1 MNILVI
7 GNGFDLAH
15 RLPTTYK
22 DFLEF
27 ASVFR
32 EYDSVRE
39 KILLKF
45 SDNYKGKREEILKVF
60 RKNLGNE
67 RKEGLL
73 KEMMCLVRYNKWL
86 EYFWKISEFGNWIDF
101 EAEISRIIQS
111 LDKVRKDKNN
121 KIKNDTKYNNNHKI
135 IKHLSYDEK
144 VLREALSWNKTDS
157 LEGLKQKLIND
168 LNELTRCLEIYLC
181 NYVGEKEIKFR
192 LPDIEEKSFDC
203 VLSFNYTDTF
213 EKIYDS
219 EDSKIKYDYIHGKVN
234 INSDIEKCNLI
245 LGIDEYL
252 EDSEEQQKDNEYIQ
266 FKKFYQRIYKKT
278 GCKYTDWIEEAG
290 LFISGNNIS
299 SLEHNNVYILGHS
312 MDVTD
317 GDILSALI
325 KMENTKTTVFYHN
338 KEALGRLICNLVKI
352 IGEKEVIK
360 RTSGK
365 NASIVF
371 REQQEAVL
379 VD

>member
-32 EYDSVRE
+32 EYDSV
-39 KILLKF
+39 KGKFLLKF
-45 SDNYKGKREEILKVF
+45 SDSYRGGIEEILKEF
-60 RKNLGNE
+60 GKNLDNE
-67 RKEGLL
+67 RKEELV
-73 KEMMCLVRYNKWL
+73 KELRDLVRYNKWL
-86 EYFWKISEFGNWIDF
+86 NYFWKINRYGNWIDF
-101 EAEISRIIQS
+101 EMEMSRIIQS
-111 LDKVRKDKNN
+111 LDKVRKDRNN
-121 KIKNDTKYNNNHKI
+121 KIKNDIKPYNI
-135 IKHLSYDEK
+135 RTALSYDEK
-144 VLREALSWNKTDS
+144 VLNKAS
-157 LEGLKQKLIND
+157 LYIRTENLERIKQNVIND

-181 NYVGEKEIKFR
+181 NYVGEKEIKLR

-234 INSDIEKCNLI
+234 VNSDIEKCNLI

-290 LFISGNNIS
+290 LFISENNIS
-299 SLEHNNVYILGHS
+299 SPEHNNVYILGHS

-325 KMENTKTTVFYHN
+325 KMKNTKTTVFYHN

-371 REQQEAVL
+371 RKQEEAVL
-379 VD
+379 ID

>member
-1 MNILVI
+1 M
-7 GNGFDLAH
+7 
-15 RLPTTYK
+15 
-22 DFLEF
+22 
-27 ASVFR
+27 
-32 EYDSVRE
+32 
-39 KILLKF
+39 KF
-45 SDNYKGKREEILKVF
+45 SDSYRGGIEEILKEF
-60 RKNLGNE
+60 GKNLDNE
-67 RKEGLL
+67 RKEELV
-73 KEMMCLVRYNKWL
+73 KELRDLVRYNKWL
-86 EYFWKISEFGNWIDF
+86 NYFWKINRYGNWIDF
-101 EAEISRIIQS
+101 EMEMSRIIQS
-111 LDKVRKDKNN
+111 LDKVRKDRNN
-121 KIKNDTKYNNNHKI
+121 KIKNDIKPYNI
-135 IKHLSYDEK
+135 RTALSYDEK
-144 VLREALSWNKTDS
+144 VLNKAS
-157 LEGLKQKLIND
+157 LYIRTENLERIKQNVIND

-181 NYVGEKEIKFR
+181 NYVGEKEIKLR

-234 INSDIEKCNLI
+234 VNSDIEKCNLI

-278 GCKYTDWIEEAG
+278 GCKYMDWIEEAG
-290 LFISGNNIS
+290 LFISENNIS
-299 SLEHNNVYILGHS
+299 SPEHNNVYILGHS

-325 KMENTKTTVFYHN
+325 KMKNTKTTVFYHN

-379 VD
+379 ID

>member
-32 EYDSVRE
+32 EYDSV
-39 KILLKF
+39 KGKFLLKF
-45 SDNYKGKREEILKVF
+45 SDSYRGGIEEILKEF
-60 RKNLGNE
+60 GKNLDNE
-67 RKEGLL
+67 RKEELV
-73 KEMMCLVRYNKWL
+73 KELRDLVRYNKWL
-86 EYFWKISEFGNWIDF
+86 NYFWKINRYGNWIDF
-101 EAEISRIIQS
+101 EMEMSRIIQS
-111 LDKVRKDKNN
+111 LDKVRKDRNN
-121 KIKNDTKYNNNHKI
+121 KIKNDIKPYNI
-135 IKHLSYDEK
+135 RTALSYDEK
-144 VLREALSWNKTDS
+144 VLNKAS
-157 LEGLKQKLIND
+157 LYIRTENLERIKQNVIND

-181 NYVGEKEIKFR
+181 NYVGEKEIKLR

-234 INSDIEKCNLI
+234 VNSDIEKCNLI

-290 LFISGNNIS
+290 LFISENNIS
-299 SLEHNNVYILGHS
+299 SPEHNNVYILGHS

-325 KMENTKTTVFYHN
+325 KMKNTKTTVFYHN

-379 VD
+379 ID

>member
-32 EYDSVRE
+32 EYDSV
-39 KILLKF
+39 KGKFLLKF
-45 SDNYKGKREEILKVF
+45 SDSYRGGIEEILKEF
-60 RKNLGNE
+60 GKNLDNE
-67 RKEGLL
+67 RKEELV
-73 KEMMCLVRYNKWL
+73 KELRDLVRYNKWL
-86 EYFWKISEFGNWIDF
+86 NYFWKINRYGNWIDF
-101 EAEISRIIQS
+101 EMEMSRIIQS
-111 LDKVRKDKNN
+111 LDKVRKDRNN
-121 KIKNDTKYNNNHKI
+121 KIKNDIKPYNI
-135 IKHLSYDEK
+135 RTALSYDEK
-144 VLREALSWNKTDS
+144 VLNKAS
-157 LEGLKQKLIND
+157 LYIRTENLERIKQNVIND

-181 NYVGEKEIKFR
+181 NYVGEKEIKLR

-234 INSDIEKCNLI
+234 VNSDIEKCNLI

-290 LFISGNNIS
+290 LFISENNIS
-299 SLEHNNVYILGHS
+299 SPEHNNVYILGHS

-317 GDILSALI
+317 GDILSALV
-325 KMENTKTTVFYHN
+325 KMKNTKTTVFYHN

-379 VD
+379 ID

>member
-32 EYDSVRE
+32 EYDSV
-39 KILLKF
+39 KGKFLLKF
-45 SDNYKGKREEILKVF
+45 SDSYRGGIEEILKEF
-60 RKNLGNE
+60 GKNLDNE
-67 RKEGLL
+67 RKEELV
-73 KEMMCLVRYNKWL
+73 KELRNLVRYNKWL
-86 EYFWKISEFGNWIDF
+86 NYFWKINRYGNWIDF
-101 EAEISRIIQS
+101 EMEMSRIIQS
-111 LDKVRKDKNN
+111 LDKVRKDRNN
-121 KIKNDTKYNNNHKI
+121 KIKNDIKPYNI
-135 IKHLSYDEK
+135 RTALSYDEK
-144 VLREALSWNKTDS
+144 VLNKAS
-157 LEGLKQKLIND
+157 LYIRTENLERIKQNVIND

-181 NYVGEKEIKFR
+181 NYVGEKEIKLR

-234 INSDIEKCNLI
+234 VNSDIEKCNLI

-290 LFISGNNIS
+290 LFISENNIS
-299 SLEHNNVYILGHS
+299 SPEHNNVYILGHS

-325 KMENTKTTVFYHN
+325 KMKNTKTTVFYHN

-371 REQQEAVL
+371 RKQQEAVL
-379 VD
+379 ID

>member
-32 EYDSVRE
+32 EYDSV
-39 KILLKF
+39 KGKFLLKF
-45 SDNYKGKREEILKVF
+45 SDSYRGGIEEILKEF
-60 RKNLGNE
+60 GKNLDNE
-67 RKEGLL
+67 RKEELV
-73 KEMMCLVRYNKWL
+73 KELRDLVRYNKWL
-86 EYFWKISEFGNWIDF
+86 NYFWKINRYGNWIDF
-101 EAEISRIIQS
+101 EMEMSRIIQS
-111 LDKVRKDKNN
+111 LDKVRKDRNN
-121 KIKNDTKYNNNHKI
+121 KIKNDIKPYNI
-135 IKHLSYDEK
+135 RTALSYDEK
-144 VLREALSWNKTDS
+144 VLNKAS
-157 LEGLKQKLIND
+157 LYIRTENLERIKQNVIND

-181 NYVGEKEIKFR
+181 NYVGEKEIKLR

-234 INSDIEKCNLI
+234 VNSDIEKCNLI

-290 LFISGNNIS
+290 FLYQKIIYHRQNTIMFIS
-299 SLEHNNVYILGHS
+299 
-312 MDVTD
+312 
-317 GDILSALI
+317 
-325 KMENTKTTVFYHN
+325 
-338 KEALGRLICNLVKI
+338 
-352 IGEKEVIK
+352 
-360 RTSGK
+360 
-365 NASIVF
+365 
-371 REQQEAVL
+371 
-379 VD
+379 

>member
-1 MNILVI
+1 M
-7 GNGFDLAH
+7 
-15 RLPTTYK
+15 
-22 DFLEF
+22 DF
-27 ASVFR
+27 
-32 EYDSVRE
+32 
-39 KILLKF
+39 
-45 SDNYKGKREEILKVF
+45 
-60 RKNLGNE
+60 
-67 RKEGLL
+67 
-73 KEMMCLVRYNKWL
+73 VRYNRWL
-86 EYFWKISEFGNWIDF
+86 NYFWKINRYGNWIDF
-101 EAEISRIIQS
+101 EMEMSRIIQS
-111 LDKVRKDKNN
+111 LDKVRKDRDN
-121 KIKNDTKYNNNHKI
+121 KIKNDVEPNNAK
-135 IKHLSYDEK
+135 KSLSYDEK
-144 VLREALSWNKTDS
+144 VLSKTVSWIKKLES
-157 LEGLKQKLIND
+157 LEWLKKELIND
-168 LNELTRCLEIYLC
+168 LNKLTRCLEIYLC

-234 INSDIEKCNLI
+234 VNSDIEKCNLI

-252 EDSEEQQKDNEYIQ
+252 EDAEEQQKDNEYIQ

-278 GCKYTDWIEEAG
+278 GCKYTDWIEEAD
-290 LFISGNNIS
+290 LLRIKNNMGPT
-299 SLEHNNVYILGHS
+299 EYNNVYILGHS

-325 KMENTKTTVFYHN
+325 KMKNTKTTVFYHN
-338 KEALGRLICNLVKI
+338 REALGRLICNLVKI

-371 REQQEAVL
+371 RKQQEAVL
-379 VD
+379 ID

>member
-32 EYDSVRE
+32 EYDSV
-39 KILLKF
+39 KGKFLLKF
-45 SDNYKGKREEILKVF
+45 SDSYRGGIEEILKEF
-60 RKNLGNE
+60 GKNLDNE
-67 RKEGLL
+67 RKEELV
-73 KEMMCLVRYNKWL
+73 KELRDLVRYNKWL
-86 EYFWKISEFGNWIDF
+86 NYFWKINRYGNWIDF
-101 EAEISRIIQS
+101 EMEMSRIIQS
-111 LDKVRKDKNN
+111 LDKVRKDRNN
-121 KIKNDTKYNNNHKI
+121 KIKNDIKPYNI
-135 IKHLSYDEK
+135 RTALSYDEK
-144 VLREALSWNKTDS
+144 VLNKAS
-157 LEGLKQKLIND
+157 LYIRTENLERIKQNVIND

-181 NYVGEKEIKFR
+181 NYVGEKEIKLR

-234 INSDIEKCNLI
+234 VNSDIEKCNLI

-290 LFISGNNIS
+290 LFISENNIS
-299 SLEHNNVYILGHS
+299 SPEHNNVYILGHS

-325 KMENTKTTVFYHN
+325 KMKNTKTTVFYHN

-371 REQQEAVL
+371 RKQQEAVL
-379 VD
+379 ID

>member
-32 EYDSVRE
+32 EYDTV
-39 KILLKF
+39 KGKFLLKF
-45 SDNYKGKREEILKVF
+45 SDSYRGGIEEILKEF
-60 RKNLGNE
+60 GKNLDNE
-67 RKEGLL
+67 RKEELV
-73 KEMMCLVRYNKWL
+73 KELRDLVRYNKWL
-86 EYFWKISEFGNWIDF
+86 NYFWKINRYGNWIDF
-101 EAEISRIIQS
+101 EMEMSRIIQS
-111 LDKVRKDKNN
+111 LDKVRKDRNN
-121 KIKNDTKYNNNHKI
+121 KIKNDIKPYNI
-135 IKHLSYDEK
+135 RTALSYDEK
-144 VLREALSWNKTDS
+144 VLNKAS
-157 LEGLKQKLIND
+157 LYIRTENLERIKQNVIND

-181 NYVGEKEIKFR
+181 NYVGEKEIKLR

-234 INSDIEKCNLI
+234 VNSDIEKCNLI

-290 LFISGNNIS
+290 LFISENNIS
-299 SLEHNNVYILGHS
+299 SPEHNNVYILGHS

-325 KMENTKTTVFYHN
+325 KMKNTKTTVFYHN

-371 REQQEAVL
+371 RKQQEAVL
-379 VD
+379 ID

>member
-32 EYDSVRE
+32 EYDSVKE
-39 KILLKF
+39 KFLLKF
-45 SDNYKGKREEILKVF
+45 SDNYKEKREEILKVF
-60 RKNLGNE
+60 GKNLGNE
-67 RKEGLL
+67 RKEELV
-73 KEMMCLVRYNKWL
+73 KELMYLVRYNKWL
-86 EYFWKISEFGNWIDF
+86 NYFWKISEFGNWIDF
-101 EAEISRIIQS
+101 ETEISRIIQS
-111 LDKVRKDKNN
+111 LDKVRKDRDN
-121 KIKNDTKYNNNHKI
+121 KIKNDTKRNKSHKI
-135 IKHLSYDEK
+135 IEPLSYDEK
-144 VLREALSWNKTDS
+144 VLSEALSWNKTES

-234 INSDIEKCNLI
+234 VNSDIEKCNLI

-290 LFISGNNIS
+290 LFISENNIS
-299 SLEHNNVYILGHS
+299 SPEHNNVYILGHS

-325 KMENTKTTVFYHN
+325 KMKNTKTTVFYHN
-338 KEALGRLICNLVKI
+338 KEALGKLICNLVKI

>member
-32 EYDSVRE
+32 EYDSV
-39 KILLKF
+39 KGKFLLKF
-45 SDNYKGKREEILKVF
+45 SDSYREGIEEILKEF
-60 RKNLGNE
+60 GKNLDNE
-67 RKEGLL
+67 RKEELV
-73 KEMMCLVRYNKWL
+73 KELRDLVRYNKL
-86 EYFWKISEFGNWIDF
+86 LNYFWKINRYGNWIDF
-101 EAEISRIIQS
+101 EMEMSRIIQS
-111 LDKVRKDKNN
+111 LDKVRKDRNN
-121 KIKNDTKYNNNHKI
+121 KIKNDIKPNNI
-135 IKHLSYDEK
+135 RTALSYDEK
-144 VLREALSWNKTDS
+144 VLNKAS
-157 LEGLKQKLIND
+157 LYVRTENLERIKQNFIND
-168 LNELTRCLEIYLC
+168 LNGLTRCLEIYLC
-181 NYVGEKEIKFR
+181 NYVGEKEIKLR

-234 INSDIEKCNLI
+234 VNSDIEKCNLI

-290 LFISGNNIS
+290 LFISENNIS
-299 SLEHNNVYILGHS
+299 SPEHNNVYILGHS

-317 GDILSALI
+317 GDILSELI
-325 KMENTKTTVFYHN
+325 KMKNTKTTVFYHN

-379 VD
+379 ID

>member
-7 GNGFDLAH
+7 GNGFYLAH

-32 EYDSVRE
+32 EYDSV
-39 KILLKF
+39 KGKFLLKF
-45 SDNYKGKREEILKVF
+45 SDSYRGGIEEILKEF
-60 RKNLGNE
+60 GKNLDNE
-67 RKEGLL
+67 RKEELV
-73 KEMMCLVRYNKWL
+73 KELRDLVRYNKWL
-86 EYFWKISEFGNWIDF
+86 NYFWKINRYGNWIDF
-101 EAEISRIIQS
+101 EMEMSRIIQS
-111 LDKVRKDKNN
+111 LDKVRKDRNN
-121 KIKNDTKYNNNHKI
+121 KIKNDIKPYNI
-135 IKHLSYDEK
+135 RTALSYDEK
-144 VLREALSWNKTDS
+144 VLNKAS
-157 LEGLKQKLIND
+157 LYIRTENLERIKQNVIND

-181 NYVGEKEIKFR
+181 NYVGEKEIKLR

-234 INSDIEKCNLI
+234 VNSDIEKCNLI

-290 LFISGNNIS
+290 LFISENNIS
-299 SLEHNNVYILGHS
+299 SPEHNNVYILGHS

-325 KMENTKTTVFYHN
+325 KMKNTKTTVFYHN

-371 REQQEAVL
+371 RKQQEAVL
-379 VD
+379 ID